1 MGLRD
6 WSDEQLFKLRQVFV
20 NAGVVEPYELGDYAN
35 TKEEMAE
42 RLETQLEAWGQ
53 DIEELPSVLI
63 PKVEDLF
70 SPIANATL
78 DIVRGL
84 GGAIIDGL
92 DGAYD
97 AARAKL
103 SGKEADVVAGLVV
116 ATLSIMTAVYLYHS
130 AKYARDAF

>member
-103 SGKEADVVAGLVV
+103 SGKEPDVVAGLVV
-116 ATLSIMTAVYLYHS
+116 ATLSVMTAVYLYHS

>member
-35 TKEEMAE
+35 TKGEMAE

-103 SGKEADVVAGLVV
+103 SGKEADVVAGLVD